1 MIYLIGF
8 VIIIFLILI
17 FIIFYKKNIQKNK
30 DKNDIYPLW

>member
-17 FIIFYKKNIQKNK
+17 FIIYKKNIQKNK